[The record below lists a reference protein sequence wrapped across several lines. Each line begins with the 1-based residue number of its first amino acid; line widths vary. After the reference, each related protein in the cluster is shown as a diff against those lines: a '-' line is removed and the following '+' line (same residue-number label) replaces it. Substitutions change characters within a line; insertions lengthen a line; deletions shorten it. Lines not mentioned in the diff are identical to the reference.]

1 MNLTFEIYL
10 KLFGCSMISVALS
23 VIIYILDTKK
33 NLFRN
38 VNNTAKQIIIGLLFG
53 CVAIMGTEFGVPI
66 PGSVVN
72 ARDAAPLCAGLL
84 FGGPAGI
91 IAGVIGGVWR
101 WFAVYWG
108 AGAYSQIACS
118 VSTAFAGFYA
128 AFLRSFVFDK
138 KRPTVP
144 MAFATGAVMEI
155 FHMTTLFITHI
166 SDSEHAFETVRIT
179 TAPMAICNSIGVG
192 VSTLI
197 IAALSS
203 GVHKGTVKR
212 RSISQ
217 RFQIP
222 ILIAFALAFISS
234 TVLVYS
240 LQSYT
245 AQVNTE
251 SAFTLNISDVKQE
264 ISDASDRKY
273 LTESFDN
280 ITKNRHIGSTGRLI
294 IFNRDFV
301 IVSGVATPENISDI
315 VREFV
320 ISGEQKKLLDF
331 KSGNDKF
338 FCYIDNCEGYYIVP
352 VMSHDEV
359 YETRNSMTYI
369 NSFLEIIIYAV
380 LLIMIYLI
388 INKVVVSKINTINKK
403 LNKIINGNLDTV
415 VDVHSTEEFS
425 SLSNDIN
432 HTVDTLKKYIEE
444 AESRIDRELA
454 LAKNI
459 QHSVLPSVFPPF
471 PDRKDFDIYASMDTA
486 KEVGGDF
493 YDFYLLDSNHLA
505 ILIADVSGKGIPAAM
520 FMMNAKTAIKSLAET
535 GAPIEEVFTKAN
547 AKLCEGND
555 ADMFVTAWMG
565 IVNLENGHVDFVN
578 AGHNPPLIYRKGAC
592 FDYLK
597 SRAGLVL
604 AGMDGLKYK
613 RQEFEIKPGDKIFL
627 YTDGVTEAT
636 NNKELYGEDRL
647 QTWFNKNTD
656 KNVTDSINGVRK
668 DVDAFVGEAEQF
680 DDITMLMLEYKGNE
694 VDKSEVQNI

>member
-10 KLFGCSMISVALS
+10 KLFACSMISVALS
-23 VIIYILDTKK
+23 VVIYILDTKK
-33 NLFRN
+33 NLFKN
-38 VNNTAKQIIIGLLFG
+38 INNTAKQIIIGVLFG
-53 CVAIMGTEFGVPI
+53 CVAIMGTEFGVSI

-91 IAGVIGGVWR
+91 IAGIIGGVWR

-155 FHMTTLFITHI
+155 LHMTTLFITHI
-166 SDSEHAFETVRIT
+166 SDSEHAFETVKIT
-179 TAPMAICNSIGVG
+179 TAPMAICNGIGVG
-192 VSTLI
+192 VATLC

-203 GVHKGTVKR
+203 GFHKGANKR

-217 RFQIP
+217 HFQVP
-222 ILIAFALAFISS
+222 ILIAFVLAFASS

-240 LQSYT
+240 LQSYN
-245 AQVNTE
+245 AQVDTE
-251 SAFTLNISDVKQE
+251 STFVLTIADVKQE
-264 ISDASDRKY
+264 ISDSSDRQS

-280 ITKNRHIGSTGRLI
+280 ITKNRHVGKTGRLI
-294 IFNRDFV
+294 IFNRDFIV
-301 IVSGVATPENISDI
+301 VSGTAKPENINEV
-315 VREFV
+315 VRDFV
-320 ISGEQKKLLDF
+320 IKGKQKELLDF
-331 KSGNDKF
+331 KSGNEKY
-338 FCYIDNCEGYYIVP
+338 FCFIDNCEGYFLVT
-352 VMSHDEV
+352 VMNQKEA
-359 YETRNSMTYI
+359 YETRDSMAYV

-388 INKVVVSKINTINKK
+388 INKVVVSKINTVNKK

-432 HTVDTLKKYIEE
+432 HTVDTLKHYIDE
-444 AESRIDRELA
+444 AASRIDRELA
-454 LAKNI
+454 FAKNI

-471 PDRKDFDIYASMDTA
+471 PDRKDFEIFASMDTA

-547 AKLCEGND
+547 SKLCEGND

-578 AGHNPPLIYRKGAC
+578 AGHNPPLIYRKGEG

-613 RQEFEIKPGDKIFL
+613 KQEFDIKPGDKIFL

-636 NNKELYGEDRL
+636 DINKELYGEDRL
-647 QTWFNKNTD
+647 QTWFNNNID
-656 KNVTDSINGVRK
+656 KNVTDSIKGVK
-668 DVDAFVGEAEQF
+668 SDVDAFVGEAEQF
-680 DDITMLMLEYKGNE
+680 DDITMLMLDYKGKEVENNE
-694 VDKSEVQNI
+694 I